1 MDLIKEVKCNIDK
14 SLEGNSAEMECEAEP
29 EKNDLSPENSKKSD
43 NSPLDDRISKP
54 VEEKDDGEEAKMQ
67 YNNGSFNSGISDN
80 SNVNKSISMQEI
92 EKSQRSV
99 SEDPDVRNA
108 LAFTIEFSEGRKS
121 VDTQRHEKML
131 ERFQNRHK
139 RGVSLSKLE
148 SGVNTPVG
156 KMRTPQSVN
165 LPRKNRI
172 EQPEIQDTAVRLRD
186 KSRTS
191 RDSVTK
197 RHSWSPRSSMTE
209 AGVKDSAMKM
219 KTNKFTPKSSALQM
233 AFDQQNIM
241 KDSCSSSEFNAESL
255 DSSIGLPCVQPPL
268 ENFKKENEDDDSI
281 SEAGTYT
288 LDGDNYTEEQKER
301 MNIDRMPA
309 FTPEST
315 PKPLFKQGSNKL
327 YPQRPT
333 SFREELEIID
343 LDRPCSGTS
352 ENERRKNNVLEVVY
366 FHEPSPVAQ
375 VSKPKQSYL
384 EKLKSRVKNITHKA
398 KSPDKQIVSQQINSP
413 DQGTFTSV
421 TTSGILSVKPTLE
434 SHPRIHRR
442 NSLTKSHIDSSEYV
456 QGVAKLNIHKNEDE
470 AKILNCYTDSEK
482 ATGLSDLNVNYD
494 HQRRKADSEA
504 SNIGSA
510 VNKKDWIQEW
520 AKNAREYAKKPT
532 PSSSNPQMVR
542 SYEFENRNQFGY
554 DFDID
559 MTKSD
564 YYDTKKYQEF
574 GDNLDRQHLHRK
586 QLDRL
591 LNNSSNS
598 DPMLKQAYGTDSSA
612 PNSGEFT
619 RRGSIRQYTSPTA
632 AKPPMSPSKIPSP
645 MGSIGRAR
653 SVSRNRSLQG
663 SNSDLSTNETEM
675 YLQKTAAAITTL
687 QNLQRRNSLRNSSR
701 QNSSHSSPLSPASR
715 RMSPK
720 ISPMNSLQSP
730 MQSPHREKIL
740 HAEGG
745 QTYLPHHQQILT
757 LKQQQNML
765 NHKRNLSLDGSE
777 SYASALAA
785 FGYGNQMSNS
795 LNSEHMNAILDLRK
809 QHTRHNSFEGMSSLP
824 PKPVKCFQNFD
835 QRTAY
840 YCTKDR
846 NEDVPGNDMAD
857 YDDDEKLIVITS
869 GVKDMSLGTKK
880 PNAVLIK
887 QQSSSSSSVK
897 PTGAQIRPTGSQP
910 VNKSYNPKPVP
921 TQISSPIKRSSSF
934 SVKAMKPMTPTLTP
948 KLGSK
953 IASGGSRIQKSA
965 SSTSFKKM
973 VANYNDEDD
982 FYINDD
988 DDLELGPE
996 YSSSSEISDKD
1007 EEGADVDKEP
1017 ITNTRY
1023 NKTFLMRMEQN
1034 KKIAAGVKHGVAA
1047 CPNTPELPRRTLQVK
1062 GSTRDRASMPRD
1074 SSLNRMKQDMAA
1086 SRKSM
1091 GRESVPK
1098 EPATGGKQKVQPKYL
1113 DISKY
1118 KNPTAGTFLKKDES
1132 KSYLIK
1138 SEVKKS
1144 PSSAAVA
1151 MNRAEPSRMSTR
1163 SIKSAG
1169 AKPTPSNQKVT
1180 KEQELEMWRRRAS
1193 YDPMKAA
1200 MEGKKKQ
1207 EEARRHV
1214 QNQAERSSKSCE
1226 SSVLRSQS
1234 CHSGVGV
1241 GTGRL
1246 YSSNISNNTNANIK
1260 GIFDQTDNNSNSSQ
1274 PSNHWTLTSTESSD
1288 DFDDEY
1294 NN

>member
-1 MDLIKEVKCNIDK
+1 
-14 SLEGNSAEMECEAEP
+14 
-29 EKNDLSPENSKKSD
+29 
-43 NSPLDDRISKP
+43 
-54 VEEKDDGEEAKMQ
+54 
-67 YNNGSFNSGISDN
+67 GISDN

-366 FHEPSPVAQ
+366 FHEPSP
-375 VSKPKQSYL
+375 
-384 EKLKSRVKNITHKA
+384 
-398 KSPDKQIVSQQINSP
+398 QINSP

-653 SVSRNRSLQG
+653 S
-663 SNSDLSTNETEM
+663 DLSTNETEM

-701 QNSSHSSPLSPASR
+701 QNSSHS
-715 RMSPK
+715 
-720 ISPMNSLQSP
+720 N
-730 MQSPHREKIL
+730 
-740 HAEGG
+740 
-745 QTYLPHHQQILT
+745 
-757 LKQQQNML
+757 
-765 NHKRNLSLDGSE
+765 
-777 SYASALAA
+777 
-785 FGYGNQMSNS
+785 
-795 LNSEHMNAILDLRK
+795 
-809 QHTRHNSFEGMSSLP
+809 
-824 PKPVKCFQNFD
+824 
-835 QRTAY
+835 
-840 YCTKDR
+840 R

>member
-1 MDLIKEVKCNIDK
+1 MDLIKKDECNIDK
-14 SLEGNSAEMECEAEP
+14 NLQGNSTEMECEAES

-43 NSPLDDRISKP
+43 NSPLDDRISKS
-54 VEEKDDGEEAKMQ
+54 VAEKDDEEEEKMQ

-80 SNVNKSISMQEI
+80 SNVNKSASMQEI
-92 EKSQRSV
+92 EKSQRSA

-108 LAFTIEFSEGRKS
+108 LAFTIEFSDGRKS
-121 VDTQRHEKML
+121 IDTQRHEKML

-148 SGVNTPVG
+148 SGTTPPVG
-156 KMRTPQSVN
+156 KMRPPQSVN
-165 LPRKNRI
+165 LPRRNKI
-172 EQPEIQDTAVRLRD
+172 EQQEIQDTAVRLRE
-186 KSRTS
+186 KGRLS
-191 RDSVTK
+191 RDSAGK
-197 RHSWSPRSSMTE
+197 RHSWSPRSSMAETGPKE
-209 AGVKDSAMKM
+209 STGKVR
-219 KTNKFTPKSSALQM
+219 TNKFTPKSTALQM

-255 DSSIGLPCVQPPL
+255 DSSIGLPCIQPPL
-268 ENFKKENEDDDSI
+268 ENFKKDNDDDGSV

-309 FTPEST
+309 FTPETT
-315 PKPLFKQGSNKL
+315 PKPLFKQGTNKL
-327 YPQRPT
+327 YTQRPT
-333 SFREELEIID
+333 SFQDELEIID
-343 LDRPCSGTS
+343 LDRPSSGITAH
-352 ENERRKNNVLEVVY
+352 ERRKNNVLEVVY
-366 FHEPSPVAQ
+366 FHESPAPAQ
-375 VSKPKQSYL
+375 TMKPKQSYL
-384 EKLKSRVKNITHKA
+384 EKLKSRVKNITHKS
-398 KSPDKQIVSQQINSP
+398 KSPDKQIIPQQFNSP

-421 TTSGILSVKPTLE
+421 TTSGILSMKPTLE
-434 SHPRIHRR
+434 NHPRVHRR

-456 QGVAKLNIHKNEDE
+456 QGVAKLNIHKSEEE

-494 HQRRKADSEA
+494 HARYKADSDA
-504 SNIGSA
+504 STIGSA
-510 VNKKDWIQEW
+510 VSKKDWIQEW
-520 AKNAREYAKKPT
+520 AKNAREYSKNSS
-532 PSSSNPQMVR
+532 PSNTISNINPQMVR
-542 SYEFENRNQFGY
+542 SYDFENRGQFGY
-554 DFDID
+554 DLDID

-564 YYDTKKYQEF
+564 YYDAKKYQEF
-574 GDNLDRQHLHRK
+574 GDNLDRQNLHRK

-591 LNNSSNS
+591 LNTSSNS
-598 DPMLKQAYGTDSSA
+598 DPMLKQVYNTDCGG
-612 PNSGEFT
+612 PNFGEFT
-619 RRGSIRQYTSPTA
+619 RRGSIRQYTNSSA
-632 AKPPMSPSKIPSP
+632 SKPPMSPSKIPSP

-663 SNSDLSTNETEM
+663 SNSDLSMNDTEM
-675 YLQKTAAAITTL
+675 YLQKTAAAISTL

-701 QNSSHSSPLSPASR
+701 HNSSHSSPLSPGSR

-730 MQSPHREKIL
+730 MQSPLREKIL
-740 HAEGG
+740 LNEGG
-745 QTYLPHHQQILT
+745 QNYPPHHQQLLT
-757 LKQQQNML
+757 LKQQQNLL

-785 FGYGNQMSNS
+785 LGYGNQMSNS
-795 LNSEHMNAILDLRK
+795 LNSEHMNAILDFKK
-809 QHTRHNSFEGMSSLP
+809 QHTRHNSFEGMTSLP

-840 YCTKDR
+840 YCARDQ
-846 NEDVPGNDMAD
+846 NEAMSGHDMAD
-857 YDDDEKLIVITS
+857 EDDDDKLIVITS
-869 GVKDMSLGTKK
+869 AVKEMSLATKK

-887 QQSSSSSSVK
+887 QQSSSATGGKS
-897 PTGAQIRPTGSQP
+897 TGAQARPTG
-910 VNKSYNPKPVP
+910 NTTIKTYNPKQVP

-934 SVKAMKPMTPTLTP
+934 SVKAIKPSTPTLTP

-953 IASGGSRIQKSA
+953 VASGGSRIQKSA

-973 VANYNDEDD
+973 VANYNDEEDD

-988 DDLELGPE
+988 DDLDLGPQ

-1007 EEGADVDKEP
+1007 EEGGEVEKEP

-1034 KKIAAGVKHGVAA
+1034 KKIAAGVKQGVAG
-1047 CPNTPELPRRTLQVK
+1047 CPNTPELPRRTLQVR
-1062 GSTRDRASMPRD
+1062 GNNRDRASMPRD
-1074 SSLNRMKQDMAA
+1074 SSLNRMKQDLSAV
-1086 SRKSM
+1086 RKSL

-1098 EPATGGKQKVQPKYL
+1098 EPTGNKQKIQPKYL

-1118 KNPTAGTFLKKDES
+1118 KNPTAGNFLKKDES
-1132 KSYLIK
+1132 KSYLMK
-1138 SEVKKS
+1138 TEVKKS
-1144 PSSAAVA
+1144 PSSASIA
-1151 MNRAEPSRMSTR
+1151 MSRAEPSRTSTR

-1169 AKPTPSNQKVT
+1169 SKPSTSNQKVT

-1207 EEARRHV
+1207 EEARRQV
-1214 QNQAERSSKSCE
+1214 QNQAER
-1226 SSVLRSQS
+1226 
-1234 CHSGVGV
+1234 
-1241 GTGRL
+1241 TTP
-1246 YSSNISNNTNANIK
+1246 Y
-1260 GIFDQTDNNSNSSQ
+1260 
-1274 PSNHWTLTSTESSD
+1274 
-1288 DFDDEY
+1288 
-1294 NN
+1294 